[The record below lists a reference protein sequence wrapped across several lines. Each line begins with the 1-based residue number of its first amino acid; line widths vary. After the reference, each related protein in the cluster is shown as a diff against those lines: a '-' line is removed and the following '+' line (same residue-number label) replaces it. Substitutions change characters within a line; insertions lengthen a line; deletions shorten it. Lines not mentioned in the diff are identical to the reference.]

1 MASVVP
7 VLQTVADTLDGLGIA
22 TCVFDDTD
30 NTLLWNRSFLKFFPE
45 HAAHIHAGEPYAANL
60 RRFYQGRLPPE
71 ELPAIDD
78 YIARGIARH
87 RVQHRTYSFVHRGV
101 RLWVSSLPL
110 PEVGRIRIWR
120 AHDLNTGGLGTSIL
134 DAADAP
140 SIDGA
145 GLFDKLPDG
154 IMVTGADERI
164 EWVNEPFVL
173 LYGLSGR
180 NTAVGLRF
188 ESLYRNLWKGR
199 EAQDGTLFQEGLLT
213 LAEGTRYQ
221 GIPLEV
227 PLPDGRWSRV
237 VAQRSLD
244 GKGFFAH
251 MDITQLKH
259 QQQQLLDAERRA
271 RDSEAILQEKSAL
284 LEATLECMLQ
294 GVMRISAERV
304 VVVCNRRA
312 QELLG
317 LPKELMDSRPTL
329 DAVFAYQA
337 AHGEFVHVPPEL
349 MEIVRTG
356 GDFSRPYSYDRKR
369 PDGRVIE
376 VNSVPIQGG
385 GVLRTY
391 TDITERK
398 RADERIRHVAR
409 HDGLTSLVNRDAFL
423 EALNHAVKVFGPSST
438 GFAVHFIDIDR
449 FKPINDNYG
458 HAVGDKVLALL
469 AQRMRQIVRDGDLVA
484 RMGGDEFAVLQY
496 RVEGLESAMGL
507 ANRILDGV
515 AEDMEIESHQLQVGA
530 SIGIALYP
538 TAGADAD
545 ELLRSA
551 DAAMYAAKVSGRD
564 CVRVFGVDG
573 EPASTY

>member
-1 MASVVP
+1 MASVLP
-7 VLQTVADTLDGLGIA
+7 LLQTVADTLDGLGIA
-22 TCVFDDTD
+22 TCVFDDAD

-71 ELPAIDD
+71 ELPAIND
-78 YIARGIARH
+78 YITRGIARH
-87 RVQHRTYSFVHRGV
+87 RVQQRAYSFVHRGV

-134 DAADAP
+134 GTADAP

-180 NTAVGLRF
+180 NAAVGLRF
-188 ESLYRNLWKGR
+188 ENLYRNLWKGR
-199 EAQDGTLFQEGLLT
+199 EAQDGALFQEGLLT

-221 GIPLEV
+221 GIPVEV

-259 QQQQLLDAERRA
+259 QQQQLQDAERRA

-349 MEIVRTG
+349 VEIVRTG

-484 RMGGDEFAVLQY
+484 RMGGDEFALLQY
-496 RVEGLESAMGL
+496 RVEGVESALGL
-507 ANRILDGV
+507 AYRMLDGV

-538 TAGADAD
+538 AAGADAD

-564 CVRVFGVDG
+564 CVRVFGVDS

>member
-1 MASVVP
+1 MASALP
-7 VLQTVADTLDGLGIA
+7 LLQTVGDTLDGLGIA
-22 TCVFDDTD
+22 TCVFDEAD

-45 HAAHIHAGEPYAANL
+45 QAGYIHAGEPYAANL
-60 RRFYQGRLPPE
+60 RRFYQVRLPPE

-78 YIARGIARH
+78 YITRGIARH
-87 RVQHRTYSFVHRGV
+87 RAQQRSYSFVHRGV

-110 PEVGRIRIWR
+110 AGVGRIRIWR

-134 DAADAP
+134 GAADAP

-154 IMVTGADERI
+154 IMVTGADQRI

-173 LYGLSGR
+173 LYRLSGR
-180 NTAVGLRF
+180 HVAVGLRL
-188 ESLYRNLWKGR
+188 ENLYRNLWKGH
-199 EAQDGTLFQEGLLT
+199 EAQDGALFQQGLLT
-213 LAEGTRYQ
+213 LVEGTRYQ
-221 GIPLEV
+221 GIPFEV

-251 MDITQLKH
+251 MDITLLKR

-349 MEIVRTG
+349 VEIVRNG

-385 GVLRTY
+385 GVLRTF

-423 EALNHAVKVFGPSST
+423 EALNQAVKLFGASSN

-507 ANRILDGV
+507 ANRILVGV
-515 AEDMEIESHQLQVGA
+515 AEDMEIESQQLQVGA